1 VNCGSTD
8 PFPRRRLIKLVMM
21 VAFLIAA
28 VVFGFWF
35 YERATEL
42 KMAEEK
48 AKAVGERVFEVGV
61 AEE

>member
-1 VNCGSTD
+1 
-8 PFPRRRLIKLVMM
+8 MM

-48 AKAVGERVFEVGV
+48 AKAVGERVFEIGGV
-61 AEE
+61 NRAEGGDLKPE